1 MIDGNCLLNPSK
13 RNSKRSVL
21 TISAGLLFG
30 LALSSVAHANDH
42 KILGVIAMP
51 RNETNDLALKIP
63 VCRIVKRIQLTAD
76 HGDIELSGA
85 SVYFKTARSA
95 SQSLNVPSSIKEGQT
110 TGWININS
118 DNDNKRCVSK
128 ITFSGHTVNSSDMA
142 RLKVIG
148 DD

>member
-1 MIDGNCLLNPSK
+1 MKSALK
-13 RNSKRSVL
+13 
-21 TISAGLLFG
+21 ISTC
-30 LALSSVAHANDH
+30 LALGLMLCNTAQANNH

-51 RNETNDLALKIP
+51 RNETNDLALKLP
-63 VCRIVKRIQLTAD
+63 VCRVVKRIQLTAD
-76 HGDIELSGA
+76 HGDLQLSGA

-95 SQSLNVPSSIKEGQT
+95 SQSLSVPSEIKEGQT
-110 TGWININS
+110 TNWININS

-142 RLKVIG
+142 TLKVIG